1 MKIQFQK
8 LKNSLLLFL
17 PLLFMFAFLGC
28 DKMDVKETYTLKIPI
43 YKKLGE
49 VRKMDIIMSSP
60 QQVQNAGKIYLYKDH
75 LFINEPNIGIHIYD
89 NSNPASPKSL
99 GMLPIIG
106 NFDLGI
112 QNDLLYADNIVDL
125 LTFDISNLS
134 KPVLVDRQK
143 DVFAIKYKLGE
154 IERYELLDTDLIPVS
169 YRDSLINSE
178 YKDKYTPK
186 EPELI
191 YLENYSALNNSGGG
205 TNQVGQAG
213 STARFAISNNVLF
226 AIYLNKVKN
235 FDLNNPRSPKMLNEV
250 DLGFGI
256 ETLFPYKKS
265 LFVGAFNGMHI
276 LDITNPYQPKHMT
289 TYAHVVACD
298 PVVVNDS
305 YAFVTLRTGTTCG
318 GVQNILE
325 VVDITNLN
333 SPKQV
338 KVYPMQNPHGLSLA
352 GDYLYVS
359 EGDFGLKSFKVNDVN
374 AIDKNMVQ
382 HLDKIK
388 STDIIAGPKSLI
400 VMGNETICQFDYSN
414 KANLKQLSCIT
425 IGKSK

>member
-49 VRKMDIIMSSP
+49 VRKMDIVMSSP

-265 LFVGAFNGMHI
+265 LFVGASNGMHI
-276 LDITNPYQPKHMT
+276 LDITNPYQPKHMA
-289 TYAHVVACD
+289 TYAHVLACD

-305 YAFVTLRTGTTCG
+305 YAFVTLRTGTICG
-318 GVQNILE
+318 GAQNILE
-325 VVDITNLN
+325 IVDIRNLN
-333 SPKQV
+333 APQQV

-425 IGKSK
+425 VGKSK